1 MVIGMVIVYVFLIIL
16 MILTMLSARIFK
28 AKNITSASTITSP
41 KKIDSEILS
50 VISEAIIKYRK
61 KKGLK

>member
-1 MVIGMVIVYVFLIIL
+1 MILGMVIVYVFLIIL
-16 MILTMLSARIFK
+16 MIMTMLSARIFR
-28 AKNITSASTITSP
+28 AKTITPTSTISSP

-50 VISEAIIKYRK
+50 VISEAILKYRK